1 MIKRFAVRLVM
12 SLLSVFVSGRL
23 CAAQTTV
30 VDVKDESTVKCP
42 VRMSGTVE
50 FTESEGEEVVQG
62 LRTWANHTTFATHVS
77 VTNLSNVPIVA
88 MVTYTTVGNSM
99 GSLVGENHLLDAFF
113 KHNLEIAPGQTST
126 HIRDDNGQFITPVP
140 KGAVKHAPAASS
152 QVIFVQFANGTTCGT
167 AHDGR
172 VESLME
178 TRADLFLALKKWDD
192 AAKIG
197 ESNFLKALA
206 EEQMDRTGNA
216 EGNLNDIRDI
226 QKKDGT
232 AAAIERIRHMLDVA
246 ASR

>member
-1 MIKRFAVRLVM
+1 M
-12 SLLSVFVSGRL
+12 SLLSLSLFVSFRL

-30 VDVKDESTVKCP
+30 VDVVDKSTVKCA
-42 VRMSGTVE
+42 VRLSGTIE
-50 FTESEGEEVVQG
+50 FTESEVQG
-62 LRTWANHTTFATHVS
+62 ENHTTFASHVS
-77 VTNLSNVPIVA
+77 VTNLSNLPIIA
-88 MVTYTTVGNSM
+88 MVTYTTIENSR
-99 GSLVGENHLLDAFF
+99 GPLVGENHLLDAFF
-113 KHNLEIAPGQTST
+113 KHDLEIAPGQTST
-126 HIRDDNGQFITPVP
+126 HKHDDSGQFITPVR
-140 KGAVKHAPAASS
+140 KGAVKVAPAASS
-152 QVIFVQFANGTTCGT
+152 QVIFVQFADGTTCGE

-178 TRADLFLALKKWDD
+178 TRADLNLALKRWDD

-216 EGNLNDIRDI
+216 GGILNNIRDI
-226 QKKDGT
+226 EKKDGT